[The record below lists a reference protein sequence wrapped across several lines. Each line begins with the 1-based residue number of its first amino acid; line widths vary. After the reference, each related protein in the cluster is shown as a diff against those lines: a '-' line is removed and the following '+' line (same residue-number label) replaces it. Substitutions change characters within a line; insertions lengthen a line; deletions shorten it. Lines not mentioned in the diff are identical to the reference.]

1 MEFIVM
7 SKKQIDLRTPLQKQ
21 KDERNEK
28 IYQEY
33 KYILENLPEGA
44 TKWAIWRA
52 IGEKYGLQAQGV
64 RVILAKMENL
74 EN

>member
-1 MEFIVM
+1 M
-7 SKKQIDLRTPLQKQ
+7 SEKQIDLRTPLQKQ

-33 KYILENLPEGA
+33 KDILKNLTEGA

-52 IGEKYGLQAQGV
+52 IGEKYGLQAQGI
-64 RVILAKMENL
+64 RVIIARMEKL